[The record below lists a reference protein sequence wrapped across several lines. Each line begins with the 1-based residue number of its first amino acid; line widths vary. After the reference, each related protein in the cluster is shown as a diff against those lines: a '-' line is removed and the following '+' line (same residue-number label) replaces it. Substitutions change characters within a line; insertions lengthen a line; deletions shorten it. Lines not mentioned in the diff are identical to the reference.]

1 LDKWEPT
8 LRGEGL
14 QRESQHLMSLSSTI
28 KALVDSIAGARV
40 SVSHIAALSHE
51 GKVFSAGQFDATLAD
66 DASLNLLIRVQDN
79 PIYTR
84 FGAEMVGDGELII
97 FEGTTVSA
105 NGNPV
110 TPVNLNRMSALAST
124 ALFSDG
130 PTVTADG
137 TEIKHRVLTGDKE
150 DEGVSSVGAVLIM
163 APNTFYLM
171 RTTNRSGAQAR
182 IATSFGYY
190 EPDLG

>member
-1 LDKWEPT
+1 
-8 LRGEGL
+8 
-14 QRESQHLMSLSSTI
+14 MSLSSTI

-66 DASLNLLIRVQDN
+66 AASLNLLIRVQDN

-105 NGNPV
+105 NGTPI

-124 ALFSDG
+124 ALFNDG
-130 PTVTADG
+130 PTVTGDG

-171 RTTNRSGAQAR
+171 RTTNRSGGVAR